1 MNNEYKK
8 SFNNLIDFI
17 IPLHRYHYLVIT
29 VIQALNKLYIPK
41 IIYIITPNKYC
52 ELIKKMSIK
61 YYITNVIP
69 IPEETFFIKNYELS
83 YNDIYDL
90 FNQEKNILSREFGWW
105 YQQIIKL
112 SAFTQIRNLS
122 DPYIVWDSDLIPLIK
137 WDIYPT
143 KEQPY
148 FKFAILQEKSKNDW
162 LIEEYRKSLLYLKLD
177 MCDPPIGTFIPH
189 HFIFYHN
196 ILNSLKEY
204 IEKNNCHIKSWI
216 EIIITLSNEYFRFS
230 EYRIV
235 SSFMIK
241 TNPDLL
247 KWHEYDLYGKYGER
261 IREPSNF
268 LQELNDFLGEV
279 DEVPYDDFIKFV
291 KNKYIVFPSYL
302 QIEHI

>member
-1 MNNEYKK
+1 MNNKLEE
-8 SFNNLIDFI
+8 SFDNLIDFI

-29 VIQALNKLYIPK
+29 VIQALNKLYSPK

-52 ELIKKMSIK
+52 EIIKKMSIK
-61 YYITNVIP
+61 YSIKNVIP
-69 IPEETFFIKNYELS
+69 IPEETFFILNYQLS
-83 YNDIYDL
+83 YNDIYNL

-112 SAFTQIRNLS
+112 SAFTQIANLS

-143 KEQPY
+143 KEEPY

-162 LIEEYRKSLLYLKLD
+162 IIEEYKKSLLHLNLD
-177 MCDPPIGTFIPH
+177 ICNPQIGTFVPH

-196 ILNSLKEY
+196 ILRSLKSY
-204 IEKNNCHIKSWI
+204 IEKNNGYIESWI
-216 EIIITLSNEYFRFS
+216 EIIISLSHKYFRFS
-230 EYRIV
+230 EYRTV
-235 SSFMIK
+235 SSFIMQ

-247 KWHEYDLYGKYGER
+247 KWHEYELFGKYGER
-261 IREPSNF
+261 IREPLIF
-268 LQELNDFLGEV
+268 LEELNNFVGEV
-279 DEVPYDDFIKFV
+279 DEIPYNNFIEFV
-291 KNKYIVFPSYL
+291 KEKYKVFPSYL